1 MCVWA
6 GSPLV
11 QYLNCT
17 TVRMVDL
24 NHFAG
29 LIFVDARTHA
39 HYVLYNQAYFTG
51 LIFAVRRSP
60 AKTVK
65 IGPL

>member
-24 NHFAG
+24 NHFVG

-39 HYVLYNQAYFTG
+39 HYVLYNRAYFTG
-51 LIFAVRRSP
+51 LIFAVR
-60 AKTVK
+60 
-65 IGPL
+65 